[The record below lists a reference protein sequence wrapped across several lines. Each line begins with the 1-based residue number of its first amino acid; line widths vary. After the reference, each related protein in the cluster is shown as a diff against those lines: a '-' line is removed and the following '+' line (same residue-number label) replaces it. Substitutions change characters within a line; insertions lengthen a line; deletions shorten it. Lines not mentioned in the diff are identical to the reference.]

1 MGTTMRAI
9 RVEGPEQA
17 LVLGEAPRPEPAA
30 GQVLIEVHATAVN
43 RADLLQRRG
52 FYPPPPGESD
62 ILGLEAAGT
71 VVARGAEVPGA
82 ASVDNVRIG
91 DRVMCLLGG
100 GGYAEYVVVDHR
112 MALPIP
118 GDLPFEQAA
127 GVPEVFYTAYMTL
140 VAEAGL
146 VRGETLLIHAGGS
159 GVGTAAI
166 QLAGALGARALVTAG
181 SADKLERCRAL
192 GALGGIN
199 YKDEDFAE
207 RGRALSDGH
216 GVDVILDCVGGSYLE
231 RNLALLAPRGRL
243 VIIGLMGG
251 ARAEINLA
259 LLVGKR
265 LRVIGTVLRTRSL
278 EEKLALTVGM
288 RETVLPL
295 LAAGTVRPII
305 DAVFPLSDAAA
316 AHDRVASNANFGKVI
331 LRVR

>member
-1 MGTTMRAI
+1 MATMHAI

-17 LVLGEAPRPEPAA
+17 LVLGDAPRPEPAA

-52 FYPPPPGESD
+52 FYPPPPGDSD
-62 ILGLEAAGT
+62 VLGLEAAGT
-71 VVARGAEVPGA
+71 VAALGPGA
-82 ASVDNVRIG
+82 SGVRVG

-118 GDLPFEQAA
+118 RSLPFEQAA

-146 VRGETLLIHAGGS
+146 ARGETLLIHAGGS

-166 QLAGALGARALVTAG
+166 QLASALGARALVTAG

-192 GALGGIN
+192 GAAGGIN

-207 RGRALSDGH
+207 RGRELSDGH

-231 RNLALLAPRGRL
+231 RNVGLLAPRGRL

-251 ARAEINLA
+251 AKAEINLA

-278 EEKLALTVGM
+278 DEKLALTAGV

-295 LAAGTVRPII
+295 LEKGTVRPII
-305 DAVFPLSDAAA
+305 DSEFALADAAA

>member
-1 MGTTMRAI
+1 MATMRAI

-17 LVLGEAPRPEPAA
+17 LVLGDAPRPEPAA

-71 VVARGAEVPGA
+71 VAALGPGA
-82 ASVDNVRIG
+82 SGVRVG

-100 GGYAEYVVVDHR
+100 GGYAQYVVVDHR

-118 GDLPFEQAA
+118 GNLPFEQAA

-146 VRGETLLIHAGGS
+146 ARGETLLIHAGGS

-166 QLAGALGARALVTAG
+166 QLANALGARALVTAG

-192 GALGGIN
+192 GAAGGIN

-207 RGRALSDGH
+207 RGRELSDGH

-231 RNLALLAPRGRL
+231 RNVGLLAPRGRP

-251 ARAEINLA
+251 AKAEINLA

-278 EEKLALTVGM
+278 DEKLALTAGVY
-288 RETVLPL
+288 ETVLPL
-295 LAAGTVRPII
+295 LEKGAVRPII
-305 DAVFPLSDAAA
+305 DSEFALADAAA

>member
-1 MGTTMRAI
+1 MATMRAI

-17 LVLGEAPRPEPAA
+17 LVLGDAPRPEPAA

-71 VVARGAEVPGA
+71 VTALGPGA
-82 ASVDNVRIG
+82 SGVRVG

-100 GGYAEYVVVDHR
+100 GGYAQYVVVDHR

-118 GDLPFEQAA
+118 AALSFEQAA
-127 GVPEVFYTAYMTL
+127 GIPEVFYTAYMTL

-146 VRGETLLIHAGGS
+146 GRGESVLIHAGGS

-181 SADKLERCRAL
+181 SADKIERCRAL
-192 GALGGIN
+192 GAAGIN

-207 RGRALSDGH
+207 RGRELTDGR
-216 GVDVILDCVGGSYLE
+216 GVDVILDCVGGQYLE

-251 ARAEINLA
+251 AKAEINLA
-259 LLVGKR
+259 LVVGKR

-278 EEKLALTVGM
+278 EEKIALTAGV
-288 RETVLPL
+288 REQVLPL
-295 LAAGTVRPII
+295 LAAGTIRPII
-305 DAVFPLSDAAA
+305 DRVYPLADAAA
-316 AHDRVASNANFGKVI
+316 AHDYVASNANFGKVV
-331 LRVR
+331 LRVRTSEA

>member
-1 MGTTMRAI
+1 MRAI
-9 RVEGPEQA
+9 RVEGPDQT
-17 LVLGEAPRPEPAA
+17 LVLGDAPRPEPGA
-30 GQVLIEVHATAVN
+30 GQVLVEVQATAVN

-71 VVARGAEVPGA
+71 VAALGAGVEG
-82 ASVDNVRIG
+82 VRVG
-91 DRVMCLLGG
+91 ERVMCLLGG
-100 GGYAEYVVVDHR
+100 GGYAEYVVVDCR

-118 GDLPFEQAA
+118 ETLPFEQAA
-127 GVPEVFYTAYMTL
+127 GFPEVFYTAYMTL

-146 VRGETLLIHAGGS
+146 ENGETVLIHAGGS

-166 QLAGALGARALVTAG
+166 QLARALGADALVTAG

-192 GALGGIN
+192 GAAGAIN

-207 RGRALSDGH
+207 RGRALTDGR
-216 GVDVILDCVGGSYLE
+216 GVDVILDCIGGSYLE
-231 RNLALLAPRGRL
+231 RNLGLLAPKGRL

-259 LLVGKR
+259 LVVGKR
-265 LRVIGTVLRTRSL
+265 LRVIGTVLRTRAL
-278 EEKLALTVGM
+278 EEKLILTAGI
-288 RETVLPL
+288 RERVLPL

-305 DAVFPLSDAAA
+305 DAVYPLADAAA
-316 AHDRVASNANFGKVI
+316 AHDRVASNATFGKVV

>member
-1 MGTTMRAI
+1 MATMRAI
-9 RVEGPEQA
+9 RVEGAEQA
-17 LVLGEAPRPEPAA
+17 LVLGDAPRPEPAA

-62 ILGLEAAGT
+62 TLGLEAAGT
-71 VVARGAEVPGA
+71 VA
-82 ASVDNVRIG
+82 ALGPDVSGVRVG

-118 GDLPFEQAA
+118 AAMPFEQAA
-127 GVPEVFYTAYMTL
+127 GIPEVFYTAYMTL

-146 VRGETLLIHAGGS
+146 ARGETLLIHAGGS

-166 QLAGALGARALVTAG
+166 QLANALGARALVTAG

-192 GALGGIN
+192 GAAGGIN

-207 RGRALSDGH
+207 RGRELSDGH
-216 GVDVILDCVGGSYLE
+216 GADVILDCVGGSYLE
-231 RNLALLAPRGRL
+231 RNVGLLAPRGRL

-251 ARAEINLA
+251 AKAEINLA

-265 LRVIGTVLRTRSL
+265 LRVIGTVLRTRSF
-278 EEKLALTVGM
+278 EEKLALTAGV
-288 RETVLPL
+288 RATVLPL

-305 DAVFPLSDAAA
+305 DAEFPLTDAAA

-331 LRVR
+331 LRVRQG